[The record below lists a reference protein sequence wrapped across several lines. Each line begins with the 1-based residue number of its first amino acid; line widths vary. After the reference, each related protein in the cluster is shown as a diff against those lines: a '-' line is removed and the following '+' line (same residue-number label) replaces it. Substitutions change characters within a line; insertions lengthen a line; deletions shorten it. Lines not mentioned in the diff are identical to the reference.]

1 MKMSSPALYDAEV
14 SDEGEE
20 VSEDRLEAVVEMA
33 AGSLAISW
41 GSAHLDMP

>member
-1 MKMSSPALYDAEV
+1 MSSPALYDAEV

-20 VSEDRLEAVVEMA
+20 ISEDRLEAVVKMA
-33 AGSLAISW
+33 AGSLAVSW